1 MNIVESS
8 ISQFVNKLII
18 IHIHSLN
25 CSGIADFLKS
35 VISLYTL
42 CKKLNI
48 EYYIDLSYNQNL
60 NKCFITK
67 KIPDYIKNLDYQ
79 YINIIDKIYSQ
90 EKINEFL
97 EIISNNPKVYYLYTN
112 CCGFGDINEI
122 SLNIHEINK
131 KIIYPSEFVINH
143 INYIYSKYNISE
155 NNYISFHIR
164 CGDYNMSNNINN
176 INKHIFPDNRIN
188 VSIENI
194 ININEY
200 LNNLKL
206 KYNLDLKIIIH
217 SDSQI
222 IKDELYKLNNNYL
235 ILDID
240 IQHVSNSIGS
250 NTNESFIST
259 IAEFYI
265 MSKAHSIFMIK
276 SYSGFSHMATVIGK
290 NQLYTSNN
298 NFLYNYLGPDNLI
311 YL

>member
-131 KIIYPSEFVINH
+131 KIIYP
-143 INYIYSKYNISE
+143 
-155 NNYISFHIR
+155 
-164 CGDYNMSNNINN
+164 
-176 INKHIFPDNRIN
+176 
-188 VSIENI
+188 
-194 ININEY
+194 
-200 LNNLKL
+200 
-206 KYNLDLKIIIH
+206 
-217 SDSQI
+217 
-222 IKDELYKLNNNYL
+222 
-235 ILDID
+235 
-240 IQHVSNSIGS
+240 
-250 NTNESFIST
+250 
-259 IAEFYI
+259 
-265 MSKAHSIFMIK
+265 
-276 SYSGFSHMATVIGK
+276 
-290 NQLYTSNN
+290 
-298 NFLYNYLGPDNLI
+298 
-311 YL
+311 